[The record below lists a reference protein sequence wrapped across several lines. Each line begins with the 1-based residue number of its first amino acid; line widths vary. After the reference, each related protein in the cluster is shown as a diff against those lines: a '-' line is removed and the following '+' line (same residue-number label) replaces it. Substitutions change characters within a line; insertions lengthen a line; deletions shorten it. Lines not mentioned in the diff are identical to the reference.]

1 MASPDTDQTASNV
14 EEGAGMGNGHAHG
27 GPALPHSAHAGHAGH
42 AGHASHAV
50 HTPMSIAQVSDSAT
64 GQPVPADGVAVVDT
78 DPTETTEWLD
88 SLRYVINSRGPDRAA
103 YLLHAIE
110 QEAYRLGVPIPFST
124 TTPYINTIPAEEQP
138 PFPGNREIERRI
150 KSIIR
155 WNAMAMVVRANRED
169 KSIGGHI
176 STFAS
181 SATLVEV
188 AMNHFIR
195 GRGKDFS
202 GDQVYFQGHASPGIY
217 SRAFLEGR
225 LTEKHLENFRRELSD
240 GGGLSSYPHPWLMP
254 EFWEFPTVSMG
265 LGPLMAIYQARFNK
279 YLQDRGIKDTSN
291 QHVWCFIGDGECDE
305 PETLG
310 AISLAAREKL
320 DNLVF
325 VINCNLQRLDGPV
338 RGNGKIIQ
346 ELEGVFRGAGWNVIK
361 VIWGDEW
368 DALLAKDEK
377 GKLVKRMDE
386 VVDGQ
391 YQKYV
396 VMPGGYIREH
406 FFGAD
411 PELAEMVTHLSDE
424 KLKKLRRGGHDPEK
438 VYAAYDAA
446 MKCHGKPTVV
456 IAKTIKGYGLGEVG
470 EGRNVTHQQKK
481 LNEEELRAFRTR
493 FGIPISDDEVA
504 KAPFYRPADDSPEIR
519 YLRER
524 REALGGAVPSRPKKS
539 PLLKTP
545 ALSEYMGFI
554 EKSAGREVS
563 TTTGVVTLMAS
574 LLKDKTIGK
583 YIVPIVPDESRTFGM
598 DPLFKQCGIYAH
610 GGQLYEPVDS
620 DQLLYYREAKD
631 GQILE
636 EGITE
641 AGSISSFIAAGT
653 SYASHGVP
661 MIPIFIYY
669 SMFGF
674 QRIGDEIWAAC
685 DCRARG
691 FLLGGTAGRT
701 TLAGEG
707 LQHQDG
713 NSQLFAIAYPTVKV
727 YDPAFVYEATAI
739 MLDGMDR
746 MYAKGEDWIYY
757 ITVYNENYV
766 MPPMPPDCVEGILK
780 GMYRLREVTAS
791 ASSLPPLPHVNLL
804 GSGAILREV
813 IRAAELLAEHWG
825 IASTV
830 WSVTSWKELRREAQ
844 ECRRW
849 NMLHPEATPRRS
861 YLETVVADADGLFVA
876 ASDHVRAVPEQ
887 LDPWIPGGLFAMGT
901 DGFGRSDTR
910 GPLRR
915 HFEVD
920 AECIA
925 VGTLSRLSATGAIA
939 PHVVAEAIRRLGI
952 DPDKLDAASA

>member
-1 MASPDTDQTASNV
+1 MPTRDIDQAGSDV
-14 EEGAGMGNGHAHG
+14 GEPAGGAA
-27 GPALPHSAHAGHAGH
+27 ATTSLPRGAHA
-42 AGHASHAV
+42 
-50 HTPMSIAQVSDSAT
+50 PMAIAQAGASGT
-64 GQPVPADGVAVVDT
+64 GQPEVVDGVSSVDA
-78 DPTETTEWLD
+78 DPTETREWLD
-88 SLRYVINSRGPDRAA
+88 SLRYVINSRGGDRAA

-110 QEAYRLGVPIPFST
+110 QEAYRLGVSIPFSA
-124 TTPYINTIPAEEQP
+124 TTPYINTIPVDRQP

-181 SATLVEV
+181 SATLVDV

-195 GRGKDFS
+195 GRGDDYS
-202 GDQVYFQGHASPGIY
+202 GDQVYFQGHASPGVY

-225 LTEKHLENFRRELSD
+225 ITEKQLENFRRELAV

-254 EFWEFPTVSMG
+254 GFWEFPTVSMG

-279 YLQDRGIKDTSN
+279 YLQDRGIKDTSR
-291 QHVWCFIGDGECDE
+291 QHVWCFIGDGETDE

-310 AISLAAREKL
+310 AISLAAREQL

-361 VIWGDEW
+361 VIWGEDWDPLLDKDDEG
-368 DALLAKDEK
+368 L
-377 GKLVKRMDE
+377 LVKRMNE
-386 VVDGQ
+386 IVDGQ
-391 YQKYV
+391 YQKYI
-396 VMPGGYIREH
+396 VMPGDYIREH

-411 PELAEMVTHLSDE
+411 PALLEMVAHLSDE
-424 KLKKLRRGGHDPEK
+424 KLKKLKRGGHDPEK

-446 MKCHGKPTVV
+446 MKCHGKPTVI

-481 LNEEELRAFRTR
+481 LNEDELRAFRSR

-504 KAPFYRPADDSPEIR
+504 KAPFYKPAEDSEEMR

-524 REALGGAVPSRPKKS
+524 RAALGGYVPTRPLES
-539 PLLKTP
+539 PRLQTP
-545 ALSEYMGFI
+545 KLSDYQGFI

-574 LLKDKTIGK
+574 LLKDKQVGK

-610 GGQLYEPVDS
+610 TGQLYEPVDS

-641 AGSISSFIAAGT
+641 AGSMSSFIAAGT
-653 SYASHGVP
+653 AYASHGVP

-674 QRIGDEIWAAC
+674 QRIGDLIWAAC
-685 DCRARG
+685 DCRAKG

-701 TLAGEG
+701 TLNGEG

-713 NSQLFAIAYPTVKV
+713 HSHLFAMAYPTVRA
-727 YDPAFVYEATAI
+727 YDPAFVYESTVI
-739 MLDGMDR
+739 MLDGLER
-746 MYAKGEDWIYY
+746 MYGKGEDWIYY
-757 ITVYNENYV
+757 ITVYNENYE
-766 MPPMPPDCVEGILK
+766 MPPMPAGCERGILE
-780 GMYRLREVTAS
+780 GMYRLKDVAAS
-791 ASSLPPLPHVNLL
+791 RPPVATLPPVHLL

-813 IRAAELLAEHWG
+813 LRAADLLADHWG

-830 WSVTSWKELRREAQ
+830 WSVTSWKELRRAAQ

-849 NMLHPEATPRRS
+849 NMLHPETAPRRS
-861 YLETVVADADGLFVA
+861 YLEEMVGDGEGVFVA

-887 LDPWIPGGLFAMGT
+887 LDPWIPGGLFALGT
-901 DGFGRSDTR
+901 DGFGRSESR

-925 VGTLSRLSATGAIA
+925 VGTLWRLARTGAIGS
-939 PHVVAEAIRRLGI
+939 HVVTEAIARLGV
-952 DPDKLDAASA
+952 DPEKIDAALA